1 MRRGRIITFL
11 LLILIVV
18 VGLVVAFF
26 ALRTLLQSQTAQ
38 QQTPTYVQIYIAGQ
52 NIPQGGQITDA
63 MLGTMSIPQ
72 SQLTAGEFTVDR
84 KAELLNKVAK
94 YPIDQGV
101 PITSSMVT
109 DSSQAVAIAGPQ
121 WAALI
126 PPGMIAVSIPTT
138 RLSLAAYGIND
149 GAHVNV
155 NACFL
160 FVDVDPSFQSIL
172 PNHTAALS
180 GTGFPQNALPVLSLG
195 INSGGAGS
203 AQGRLELEPSLQQP
217 FYVVAS
223 EAQRPR
229 PVCQT
234 VLQDV
239 VVMKLGNFPL
249 TATTAQAQ
257 QAQQQQ
263 QQQTAAAAPPDI
275 ITLIVSPQD
284 ANTLFYMVYTNV
296 QIMMTLRNPN
306 DQSRSAT
313 EAATLQFLL
322 SQYNIPV
329 PAKLPYAT
337 QPRIDTLTAP
347 TLPNDTVTVKPAS
360 P

>member
-1 MRRGRIITFL
+1 MRRGRIIIF
-11 LLILIVV
+11 LILIVLI
-18 VGLVVAFF
+18 GLVVAFF
-26 ALRTLLQSQTAQ
+26 AFRTLLSSLSPAPQA
-38 QQTPTYVQIYIAGQ
+38 PANVQIYKAAQ
-52 NIPQGGQITDA
+52 NIPQGGKITED
-63 MLGTMSIPQ
+63 LIIPFTIPADQ
-72 SQLTAGEFTVDR
+72 VTAEEFTTDE
-84 KAELLNKVAK
+84 KANLLNKVAK
-94 YPIDQGV
+94 FPLDQGV
-101 PITSSMVT
+101 VITSSMVT
-109 DSSQAVAIAGPQ
+109 DASQAVTIAGPQ

-126 PPGMIAVSIPTT
+126 PPGMTAISIPTS
-138 RLSLAAYGIND
+138 RLSLDAYAIND

-160 FVDVDPSFQSIL
+160 FVDVDPSFQSVT
-172 PNHTAALS
+172 PNNTGVLS

-195 INSGGAGS
+195 AAGGTVP
-203 AQGRLELEPSLQQP
+203 QGRLELDPSLQQP
-217 FYVVAS
+217 FYLVPS

-234 VLQDV
+234 VLQNV

-249 TATTAQAQ
+249 TATETQAAQQQ

-263 QQQTAAAAPPDI
+263 QGAAPAPDI

-284 ANTLFYMVYTNV
+284 AVTLSYMVYTNA
-296 QIMMTLRNPN
+296 QIMMTLRNPS
-306 DQSRSAT
+306 DQSRQAT

-329 PAKLPYAT
+329 PAKLPYAM
-337 QPRIDTLTAP
+337 QPRIDALTAP
-347 TLPNDTVTVKPAS
+347 SLPNDTVTVS